1 MWLEAW
7 SETMKKLIRFL
18 IESKQELSKVVW
30 PTRSE
35 SVEMTVAVIVIVL
48 AVSVYIGG
56 IDFGLTKLL
65 TFLLKN

>member
-1 MWLEAW
+1 
-7 SETMKKLIRFL
+7 MKKLIRFL

-35 SVEMTVAVIVIVL
+35 SVEMTVAVVIIVL